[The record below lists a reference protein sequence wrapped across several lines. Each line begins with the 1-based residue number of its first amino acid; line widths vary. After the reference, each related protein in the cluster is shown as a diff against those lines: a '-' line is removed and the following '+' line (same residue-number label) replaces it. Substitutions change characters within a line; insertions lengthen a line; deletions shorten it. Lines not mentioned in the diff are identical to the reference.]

1 MMQQD
6 LKIIFAIVYKEI
18 LQLTLIDEFLE
29 MLKFDFENK
38 VWPKLEI
45 N

>member
-1 MMQQD
+1 
-6 LKIIFAIVYKEI
+6 
-18 LQLTLIDEFLE
+18 LTLIDEFLE